1 MLFFCQLV
9 CLLYWKTYPFFTL
22 VASLDSKNPLFAS
35 VSPVLR
41 HIPSIRSIRSM
52 KVTPM
57 RQKANKMKK
66 YSKADQYFVFAI
78 HTLTVCLGVSPF
90 KFNKQTGEISFKWFS
105 CETICSLVR
114 LLVFNA
120 PFSFLPVILMFFFGE
135 GEWEPEERSRF
146 VNVTSQHVSKSTV
159 FMAVVTVE
167 YVSCYS
173 YFILFRAAKKCLF
186 YIKEDK
192 IFTI

>member
-1 MLFFCQLV
+1 
-9 CLLYWKTYPFFTL
+9 
-22 VASLDSKNPLFAS
+22 
-35 VSPVLR
+35 
-41 HIPSIRSIRSM
+41 M

-90 KFNKQTGEISFKWFS
+90 KFNKQTGEISFKLFS
-105 CETICSLVR
+105 FETIWSLVR

-120 PFSFLPVILMFFFGE
+120 PFSFLPVILMSFFGE
-135 GEWEPEERSRF
+135 GEWDAEERSRF
-146 VNVTSQHVSKSTV
+146 ANVTSQHVSMSTV
-159 FMAVVTVE
+159 YIAVVTVE

-173 YFILFRAAKKCLF
+173 YFILSRAAKKLKYSQCVYSM
-186 YIKEDK
+186 YIKSSRGL
-192 IFTI
+192 

>member
-1 MLFFCQLV
+1 M
-9 CLLYWKTYPFFTL
+9 
-22 VASLDSKNPLFAS
+22 ASLDSKNPLFAS

-57 RQKANKMKK
+57 RQKANKMNK
-66 YSKADQYFVFAI
+66 YSKADQHFVFAI

-90 KFNKQTGEISFKWFS
+90 KFNKQTGEISFKWIS
-105 CETICSLVR
+105 CETIWSLVR

-173 YFILFRAAKKCLF
+173 YFILSRTAKKCLF
-186 YIKEDK
+186 DIKEDNICILVYS
-192 IFTI
+192 IF

>member
-1 MLFFCQLV
+1 
-9 CLLYWKTYPFFTL
+9 
-22 VASLDSKNPLFAS
+22 
-35 VSPVLR
+35 
-41 HIPSIRSIRSM
+41 M

-57 RQKANKMKK
+57 RQKANKMNK

-105 CETICSLVR
+105 FETIWSLVR

-173 YFILFRAAKKCLF
+173 YFILFRAAKKLNVQLWLWSLKGSNGKIYKAITPVRKCPIFYNFINGRWPHPPRFYVALF
-186 YIKEDK
+186 SEGM
-192 IFTI
+192 